1 MTPQNKTINVNFY
14 SHPLINWILG
24 VVFASAI
31 SASLVMVAEVYFI
44 NGHFSEWKVAEIKYE
59 IANLK
64 FPTSYYSTNNIET
77 QNNEDSINHIDKI
90 ESFYD
95 RRFVTLLWTMGV
107 LVVLTGVVLP
117 ILFAIIQ
124 YQSAKA
130 ENTDTKNSIND
141 EFTKLRNDFE
151 SEVKQNKEKIKSIY
165 NASYTQNAQ
174 NYHGFAE
181 SWFRQYQEVGGTSAA
196 GTAIVYCAVAISN
209 NLKANNAMGLRSN
222 ILMLARI
229 DSLLSD
235 AEHLNDK
242 KTVVN
247 HLKKF
252 RWSVTSSA
260 IRMCMERDN
269 NFAEKYINL
278 SIETY
283 EKITETYGIPNLGEN
298 E

>member
-1 MTPQNKTINVNFY
+1 MTPQNKTINVNFN

-31 SASLVMVAEVYFI
+31 SASLVMIAEVYFI

-107 LVVLTGVVLP
+107 LVVFTGVVLA

-130 ENTDTKNSIND
+130 EKTDTKNSIND

-151 SEVKQNKEKIKSIY
+151 SEVKQNKEKS
-165 NASYTQNAQ
+165 N
-174 NYHGFAE
+174 
-181 SWFRQYQEVGGTSAA
+181 QYIMLPIHKMRKIITDLQKVGLGNTKRLEEPLPQ
-196 GTAIVYCAVAISN
+196 V
-209 NLKANNAMGLRSN
+209 
-222 ILMLARI
+222 
-229 DSLLSD
+229 LLS
-235 AEHLNDK
+235 
-242 KTVVN
+242 
-247 HLKKF
+247 
-252 RWSVTSSA
+252 
-260 IRMCMERDN
+260 
-269 NFAEKYINL
+269 YIAQL
-278 SIETY
+278 PSQTI
-283 EKITETYGIPNLGEN
+283 
-298 E
+298 